1 MSALASTAVTI
12 VMIHGAFADGTG
24 WRPVYEI
31 LKKDGYEVTIVQ
43 NSTISL
49 GDDVAATQR
58 AIDAAPG
65 QVLLVG
71 HSYGGSVITQAGNDP
86 KVVGLVYVAAFMP
99 DKGESVA
106 SLTANPPPGSPPAP
120 IVPTKDGY
128 LVIDRAKFHA
138 AFAADVDAKTA
149 AFMADSQPA
158 WGPTAVGG
166 VVTDAAWKNKPSFYL
181 LATEDHMIP
190 PAAQKQMATRAGAK
204 ITEVKGSHAIFLSQP
219 AATAAVIVKAA
230 KEVAKP
236 KP

>member
-1 MSALASTAVTI
+1 MSSTAAAVSI
-12 VMIHGAFADGTG
+12 VLIHGAFADGSG
-24 WRPVYEI
+24 WRPVYDI

-49 GDDVAATQR
+49 AEDVAATRR
-58 AIDAAPG
+58 AIASSAHN
-65 QVLLVG
+65 VILVG
-71 HSYGGSVITQAGNDP
+71 HSYGGSIITEAGNDP

-106 SLTANPPPGSPPAP
+106 SLTKDPVPGAAPPPL
-120 IVPTKDGY
+120 VPTADGF
-128 LVIDRAKFHA
+128 LLIDRAKFHA

-166 VVTDAAWKNKPSFYL
+166 AISEAAWKKKPSWYL

-190 PAAQKQMATRAGAK
+190 PAAQAQMAKRAGAK
-204 ITEVKGSHAIFLSQP
+204 VTEVKGSHAIFLSQP
-219 AATAAVIVKAA
+219 AATARLIETAA
-230 KEVAKP
+230 TEAGKP